1 MMKFKDLRYEPIA
14 LEETCNELKRLSQSL
29 ADANDAKTFKK
40 VFKEICQIQIH
51 IDTMSNLAS
60 VRHTINTAD
69 PFYNQENDWWD
80 MNSPLLQKYFSDIAN
95 IAVNK
100 PYRDEL
106 LDEIY
111 EPYFKIAECKARSF
125 NEKII
130 PLLQQENR
138 LVSAYDKLKASAQI
152 EFDGKICNL
161 AQIAAYSSNADREI
175 RKKAY
180 DAKIKFYQDN
190 EDKFDELFDKLVH
203 VRHQIA
209 LALGQKNFI
218 AVGYDRMQRLDYD
231 DKMVARYREM
241 IATHVTPLAQKIVED
256 QAKRINVEK
265 VRYYDYDYEFS
276 SGNPMPLASYDE
288 KINAAKQMY
297 HAMSKETAEFIDL
310 MVDNELWDLESKP
323 NKELGGYC
331 TEFAEYKV
339 PFIFSNFNGTSQ
351 DIEVLT
357 HEAGHALNSYLS
369 RDISIPD
376 CVFPTLESCEIHSMS
391 MEFFTYPY
399 MDKFFGKDA
408 EKYHYAHFSNVF
420 KFLPYGVL
428 VDHFQHEIYA
438 NPEMTPQERKETW
451 RRLEHKY
458 TPYKD
463 YEGNEMLEKGC
474 WWYQQG
480 HIFSSPFYYIDYTLA
495 QVCALQF
502 WDRMYNQDP
511 QAWQDYIKLCKLGG
525 TKTFLK
531 LVEAVNLR
539 SPFDDDCLLK
549 TLNDARSYLDTFDQN
564 TLK

>member
-1 MMKFKDLRYEPIA
+1 MKFKDLRYEPIE
-14 LEETCNELKRLSQSL
+14 LEKTCDELKKLSTAL
-29 ADANDAKTFKK
+29 ADAADAQTFKN
-40 VFKEICQIQIH
+40 VFKKICALQIH
-51 IDTMSNLAS
+51 IDTMANLAS
-60 VRHTINTAD
+60 VRHTIDTAD
-69 PFYNQENDWWD
+69 HYYNQENDWWD
-80 MNSPLLQKYFSDIAN
+80 MNSPILQKYFSDIAN
-95 IAVNK
+95 IAISK

-125 NEKII
+125 DEKII

-161 AQIAAYSSNADREI
+161 AQIAAYSSNANRQI

-190 EDKFDELFDKLVH
+190 EDKFDDLFDQLVH

-209 LALGQKNFI
+209 LALGHDNFI
-218 AVGYDRMQRLDYD
+218 KVGYDRMQRLNYD
-231 DKMVARYREM
+231 AEMVARYREM
-241 IATHVTPLAQKIVED
+241 IAKHVTPLAQKIVED

-265 VRYYDYDYEFS
+265 VRYYDYDYEFN
-276 SGNPMPLASYDE
+276 SGNPLPVASYEE
-288 KINAAKQMY
+288 KINAARQMY
-297 HAMSKETAEFIDL
+297 HAMSKETAAFIDL
-310 MVDNELWDLESKP
+310 MIENELWDLESKP

-351 DIEVLT
+351 DVDVLT
-357 HEAGHALNSYLS
+357 HEAGHALNAYLS
-369 RDISIPD
+369 KDIAIPD

-438 NPEMTPQERKETW
+438 NPDMTPQQRKATW
-451 RRLEHKY
+451 RSLEKKY

-463 YEGNEMLEKGC
+463 YEGNELLEKGC

-511 QAWQDYIKLCKLGG
+511 QAWDDYIKLCRLGG

-539 SPFDDDCLLK
+539 SPFDDNCLLS
-549 TLNDARSYLDTFDQN
+549 TLNDANAYLATFNQN
-564 TLK
+564 ALK